1 MSAFSISEEGRLKG
15 GKGGD
20 ATEPGSGRRGVFPVS
35 AALLLTGGGFPRRV
49 PIFRTITLTP
59 TTTDDVGDERCH
71 LGWRT
76 FQRDADE
83 TVVFGL

>member
-1 MSAFSISEEGRLKG
+1 MAEGGFSLFRQLC
-15 GKGGD
+15 
-20 ATEPGSGRRGVFPVS
+20 F
-35 AALLLTGGGFPRRV
+35 LTGGGFPRRV